1 MKEYEL
7 LGKNFKLLLE
17 YDFLA
22 LTSEMEVTTV
32 SSAVYNGGFRKA
44 RAVINAHAPEDYDQ
58 KLLHE
63 HPEHLILK
71 VLRKLNLNPDHSV
84 GMITAADVNKFSVV
98 TAEEDDLSVSA
109 VVTAGCS
116 LAETSGEEIK
126 TTPFT
131 PGTINTIIAING
143 NPTESCLLE
152 TFITATEA
160 KTAGLRDLDVR
171 SAYSGDPATGTIT
184 DSLAVLSTN
193 NGSKIR
199 HGGPASKLGRLVGY
213 CTRKAV
219 KDAILKNGNH
229 LIPTRSVF
237 KRFSERK
244 LPIEELVREISEK
257 SHAEVNVKE
266 INSRIIKALREKPLL
281 SLVLMMAANMDE
293 EVKKG
298 LIPEEFGDINILS
311 EEFKKSFFRTICK
324 EENLQ
329 RSIKLSK
336 EKTNSNPFLKNALLC
351 IIEKNLSKNSF

>member
-7 LGKNFKLLLE
+7 FEKNFKLFVE
-17 YDFLA
+17 DDFLA
-22 LTSEMEVTTV
+22 LVSDRETTTV

-44 RAVINAHAPEDYDQ
+44 KAVINAHAPEDYDQ

-63 HPEHLILK
+63 HPENLILK
-71 VLRKLNLNPDHSV
+71 VLRKLNLNPDYSI
-84 GMITAADVNKFSVV
+84 GMITAADINKFSIV
-98 TAEEDDLSVSA
+98 TADEGDLSVSA

-116 LAETSGEEIK
+116 LAETSGEEIE
-126 TTPFT
+126 TTLFT

-143 NPTESCLLE
+143 NPTESCLLQ

-199 HGGPASKLGRLVGY
+199 YGGPASKLGRLVGY

-229 LIPTRSVF
+229 LIPTRSVL
-237 KRFSERK
+237 KRLSERK
-244 LPIEELVREISEK
+244 LPIEELVLEISKK
-257 SHAEVNVKE
+257 SHEEVSVEE
-266 INSRIIKALREKPLL
+266 INSRIIKALGEKPLL
-281 SLVLMMAANMDE
+281 SLLLMMAANIDE
-293 EVKKG
+293 EVKRG
-298 LIPEEFGDINILS
+298 LVPEEFGDINTLS
-311 EEFKKSFFRTICK
+311 EEFKESFFRTICK
-324 EENLQ
+324 EENFH
-329 RSIKLSK
+329 RLSK
-336 EKTNSNPFLKNALLC
+336 LNNVNSNSFLKNALLC
-351 IIEKNLSKNSF
+351 VIEEVLSKKVF

>member
-7 LGKNFKLLLE
+7 PEKNFKLLLE
-17 YDFLA
+17 DDFLA
-22 LTSEMEVTTV
+22 LTSETEVTTV

-44 RAVINAHAPEDYDQ
+44 KAVINAHAPEDYDQ

-71 VLRKLNLNPDHSV
+71 VLRKLNLNPDYSV
-84 GMITAADVNKFSVV
+84 GMITAADINKFSVA
-98 TAEEDDLSVSA
+98 TADEDGLSVSA

-171 SAYSGDPATGTIT
+171 SAYSGAPATGTIT
-184 DSLAVLSTN
+184 DSLAVLSTD
-193 NGSKIR
+193 NGPKIKY
-199 HGGPASKLGRLVGY
+199 GGPASKLGRLVGY

-219 KDAILKNGNH
+219 KDAILKNGNY
-229 LIPTRSVF
+229 LIPTRSVL

-244 LPIEELVREISEK
+244 LPIEELVREISK
-257 SHAEVNVKE
+257 TGHVEVNVEE

-298 LIPEEFGDINILS
+298 LVPEEFGEINILS
-311 EEFKKSFFRTICK
+311 EEFQKSFFRAICK
-324 EENLQ
+324 EENFHRL
-329 RSIKLSK
+329 SKLSNVNQ
-336 EKTNSNPFLKNALLC
+336 NSNLFLKNALLC
-351 IIEKNLSKNSF
+351 IIEEVL